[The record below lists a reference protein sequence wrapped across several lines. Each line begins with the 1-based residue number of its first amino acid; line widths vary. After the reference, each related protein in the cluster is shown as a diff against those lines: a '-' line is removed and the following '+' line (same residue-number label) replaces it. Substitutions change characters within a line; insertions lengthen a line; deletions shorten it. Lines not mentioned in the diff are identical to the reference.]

1 MNQETTKNTPDPCCP
16 APKEPEQS
24 NNRTGLF
31 ALAVGIGAAIL
42 ASLCCAG
49 PLLAVVLGAS
59 GAVALAGL
67 GKYHLYF
74 LAAAALLLAGG
85 VIYIWRKQKCCPTAG
100 GKRNSSWAPL
110 LVTFAVFGLLTLG
123 IDQLLIPYLSAK
135 SGGVNATRSAPAHL
149 RHVTLAIDGMDCAG
163 CAGTI
168 QAALSRAPGVSKAS
182 VSFDEKQAEVQYDA
196 SKTSPESL
204 IAVAASTQYKARV
217 VKDEAGK

>member
-1 MNQETTKNTPDPCCP
+1 MNQESTKKTPDSCCP

-24 NNRTGLF
+24 NNRTGLA
-31 ALAVGIGAAIL
+31 ALAVGIGAAVL

-49 PLLAVVLGAS
+49 PLLAVVLGLS

-67 GKYHLYF
+67 GKFHLYF
-74 LAAAALLLAGG
+74 LAAAALLLVGG
-85 VIYIWRKQKCCPTAG
+85 VVYIWRKQKCCPTAG
-100 GKRNSSWAPL
+100 GKRNSFWAPL
-110 LVTFAVFGLLTLG
+110 LVTFAVFGLLTVG
-123 IDQLLIPYLSAK
+123 INQLLIPYLSAK
-135 SGGVNATRSAPAHL
+135 SGGVNAAQPAPAHM
-149 RHVTLAIDGMDCAG
+149 RHLTLVIDGMDCAG

-182 VSFDEKQAEVQYDA
+182 VSFDKKQAEVQYDA

-204 IAVAASTQYKARV
+204 IAVVASAQYKARL